1 MGIIPERHG
10 NMSEQSRANK
20 SAAGEEGSA
29 TAASTTTVSDATLE
43 RFACSFEASA
53 RRWELVVYP
62 MMLAF
67 VILAAYGFYLIYSMT
82 RDVHRVTEQME
93 PIARSMV
100 AVSDNMVRVTANMSS
115 MTANVHTITDQM
127 VHLTNRFDE
136 GIAIAGHMDQ
146 SVTTMVPIAQRM
158 QYDADVMT
166 QRIYNVTGPMN
177 FMSDMFPMG
186 EQRR

>member
-1 MGIIPERHG
+1 
-10 NMSEQSRANK
+10 MSEKTATNN
-20 SAAGEEGSA
+20 SAPGRESSSTGG
-29 TAASTTTVSDATLE
+29 STTTVSDATLE
-43 RFACSFEASA
+43 RFARSFEASA

-82 RDVHRVTEQME
+82 RDVHLVTQQMD

-100 AVSDNMVRVTANMSS
+100 AVSDNMVRVTNHMSS
-115 MTANVHTITDQM
+115 MTANINTITNEM
-127 VHLTNRFDE
+127 VHMGRNFDE
-136 GIAIAGHMDQ
+136 GLTIAGRMDH
-146 SVTTMVPIAQRM
+146 SVATMVPIAQRM

-166 QRIYNVTGPMN
+166 QRIHDVTGPMN

-186 EQRR
+186 DHRR

>member
-1 MGIIPERHG
+1 M
-10 NMSEQSRANK
+10 NEQTATNT
-20 SAAGEEGSA
+20 SALASGSSVKAG
-29 TAASTTTVSDATLE
+29 STTTVSDATLE

-53 RRWELVVYP
+53 RRWEIVVYP

-93 PIARSMV
+93 PIA
-100 AVSDNMVRVTANMSS
+100 
-115 MTANVHTITDQM
+115 
-127 VHLTNRFDE
+127 
-136 GIAIAGHMDQ
+136 
-146 SVTTMVPIAQRM
+146 QRM

-166 QRIYNVTGPMN
+166 QRIHDVTGPMN

-186 EQRR
+186 KERR

>member
-1 MGIIPERHG
+1 
-10 NMSEQSRANK
+10 MSEQSRMNK
-20 SAAGEEGSA
+20 AAAGEEGSA

-43 RFACSFEASA
+43 RFARSFEASA

-67 VILAAYGFYLIYSMT
+67 TVLAAYGFYLIYSMT
-82 RDVHRVTEQME
+82 RDVHLVTQQMD

-100 AVSDNMVRVTANMSS
+100 AVSDNMVRVTNHMSS
-115 MTANVHTITDQM
+115 MTANINTITNEM
-127 VHLTNRFDE
+127 VHMGSDFDE
-136 GIAIAGHMDQ
+136 GLTIAGRMDH
-146 SVTTMVPIAQRM
+146 SVATMVPIAQRM

-166 QRIYNVTGPMN
+166 QRIHNVTGPMN

-186 EQRR
+186 DQRR